1 MTKETIFA
9 HTEPVGQYPAYI
21 NLSRT
26 DGGLRRLTVRSRGND
41 GRDTAFIDLTP
52 FELAGLA
59 ASILS
64 DTIVAMATTT
74 AAPIL
79 DTDAATTLP
88 EASPATKGQCND
100 ERACGACFS
109 GQRVCT
115 GGSQ

>member
-1 MTKETIFA
+1 MTIFA

-26 DGGLRRLTVRSRGND
+26 EGVLCRLAVRSRGND
-41 GRDTAFIDLTP
+41 GCDTAFIDLTP

-59 ASILS
+59 ASILA
-64 DTIVAMATTT
+64 DTTVVTATTT
-74 AAPIL
+74 DATIL
-79 DTDAATTLP
+79 GTDAATTLP

-109 GQRVCT
+109 GQGVCT